1 MAVIQTKI
9 QVESTAF
16 TENQASM
23 LAQIDNLRITLAKI
37 ELGGPDAARERHA
50 ARGKLLPRDRVLKL
64 IDKETE
70 FLEFSQLAAYNVY
83 GEDVP
88 ASGIITGIGRVNG
101 LDCIIIVNDA
111 TVKGGTYYP
120 ITCLLYTSDAADE

>member
-9 QVESTAF
+9 QVKSTAF

-23 LAQIDNLRITLAKI
+23 LAQIDDLRITLAKI
-37 ELGGPDAARERHA
+37 ELGGPEAARERHA
-50 ARGKLLPRDRVLKL
+50 ARGKLLPRDRVLRL
-64 IDKETE
+64 VDKETE

-101 LDCIIIVNDA
+101 VDLSLIHI
-111 TVKGGTYYP
+111 
-120 ITCLLYTSDAADE
+120 